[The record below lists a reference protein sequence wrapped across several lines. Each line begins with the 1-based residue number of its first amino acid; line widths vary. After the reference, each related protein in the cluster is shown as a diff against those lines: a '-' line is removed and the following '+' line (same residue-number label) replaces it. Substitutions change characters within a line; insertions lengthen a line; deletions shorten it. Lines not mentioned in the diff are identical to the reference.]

1 MRRLFL
7 SFLISI
13 PLAGQPRAL
22 ISAVKPEYTPEARQ
36 SALQGVVRV
45 KLQVTPRGKVA
56 DARIERGLGLG
67 LDQQALKGVKQWVYA
82 DASQTLRQD
91 ELITLSVPFLLDPP
105 GTWKVTGS
113 VFQIIDPWPAGEIRW
128 PEFAEYSSPENGLC
142 LERKRYVAISL
153 DVGKD
158 GTPQS
163 ISIAST
169 GDESAE
175 QAALKAV
182 QAWRFHPATVNGSKR
197 ASRGKVLLECG
208 GPAAGDG
215 DDPSS
220 PVLRVGK
227 AVSPPSVIFK
237 VEPEYSEEARQAR
250 WQGDVQVSA
259 IVETSGRLSNVRIL
273 KPPGLD
279 LDQHVLA
286 ALSQWRFKPAV
297 KDGLPVRVVAQIAV
311 NFRLL

>member
-1 MRRLFL
+1 MYRLYL

-22 ISAVKPEYTPEARQ
+22 ISTVKPEYTPEARR
-36 SALQGVVRV
+36 STLQGTVRV
-45 KLQVTPRGKVA
+45 KLQVTPRGKIA
-56 DARIERGLGLG
+56 DAQIGRGLGLG
-67 LDQQALKGVKQWVYA
+67 LDQQALKAVRQWVYA
-82 DASQTLRQD
+82 DVSQTLRQD

-113 VFQIIDPWPAGEIRW
+113 VFRMTDPGSGGQIRW

-158 GTPQS
+158 GTPES
-163 ISIAST
+163 ISAAST

-175 QAALKAV
+175 QAALKAA
-182 QAWRFHPATVNGSKR
+182 QSWRFHPATANGSKR
-197 ASRGKVLLECG
+197 ASKGKILLECG
-208 GPAAGDG
+208 GPTTGDG
-215 DDPSS
+215 DDASS

-227 AVSPPSVIFK
+227 GVSPPSVIFK
-237 VEPEYSEEARQAR
+237 VDPEYSAEARQTKF
-250 WQGDVQVSA
+250 QGDVQVSA
-259 IVETSGRLSNVRIL
+259 IVETSGRLSNIHIL
-273 KPPGLD
+273 KPLGLG
-279 LDQHVLA
+279 LDQHVLEA
-286 ALSQWRFKPAV
+286 VSQWRFKPAV
-297 KDGLPVRVVAQIAV
+297 KDGQPVRLVAQIAI